1 MTLKLGDTASK
12 FSLPSRRGEDV
23 DVGACFGDAP
33 VVLLFFPFAYSSV
46 CTAELCQFRDEW
58 QQWGSLGC
66 KVFGISIDSMF
77 VTEKF
82 RADLSIPF
90 PLLSD
95 FNKTVSATWGAL
107 HEDLMGLKGV
117 TKRATFVIDR
127 TGKISYAAVQESPGE
142 QIDFEALRAAV
153 HAAT

>member
-1 MTLKLGDTASK
+1 MTLKLGDPAPK
-12 FSLPSRRGEDV
+12 FSLPSGRGEVV
-23 DVGACFGDAP
+23 DVGACFGDTP
-33 VVLLFFPFAYSSV
+33 VVLLFFPFAYTPV
-46 CTAELCQFRDEW
+46 CTAEFCQFRDEW

-95 FNKTVSATWGAL
+95 FNKTVSA
-107 HEDLMGLKGV
+107 
-117 TKRATFVIDR
+117 
-127 TGKISYAAVQESPGE
+127 
-142 QIDFEALRAAV
+142 
-153 HAAT
+153 AATTAGCGTCMDAALKRPARSLIATSRIA

>member
-1 MTLKLGDTASK
+1 MTLKLGDPAPK
-12 FSLPSRRGEDV
+12 FSLPSGRGEVV
-23 DVGACFGDAP
+23 DVGACFGDTP
-33 VVLLFFPFAYSSV
+33 VVLLFFPFAYTPV
-46 CTAELCQFRDEW
+46 CTAEFCQFRDEW

-95 FNKTVSATWGAL
+95 FNKTVSAAWGAL
-107 HEDLMGLKGV
+107 H
-117 TKRATFVIDR
+117 
-127 TGKISYAAVQESPGE
+127 
-142 QIDFEALRAAV
+142 
-153 HAAT
+153 